1 MMAKQGMKRPD
12 RTHVKPRNEMP
23 PVPELQGK
31 AKNSNEP
38 AKPIAGGAVGSN
50 QKAPRAERPISK
62 VYPVIDNDLA
72 RDNVENDLSAADVQ
86 DL

>member
-1 MMAKQGMKRPD
+1 MAKQGMKRPN
-12 RTHVKPRNEMP
+12 RTHVRPRKEMP
-23 PVPELQGK
+23 PVPEVQGK
-31 AKNSNEP
+31 ATSGHEP
-38 AKPIAGGAVGSN
+38 ASPQGDN
-50 QKAPRAERPISK
+50 PKASRAERPISG

>member
-1 MMAKQGMKRPD
+1 MAKQGMKRPND
-12 RTHVKPRNEMP
+12 THVKPRNEMP

-31 AKNSNEP
+31 AKNSNQP
-38 AKPIAGGAVGSN
+38 ANPIIGGQGPN
-50 QKAPRAERPISK
+50 QKVLHAERPISR

>member
-1 MMAKQGMKRPD
+1 MAKQGMKRPE
-12 RTHVKPRNEMP
+12 RTHSKPKNEMP

-31 AKNSNEP
+31 AKNSNQP
-38 AKPIAGGAVGSN
+38 ANPVISGTSGPN
-50 QKAPRAERPISK
+50 QKVLHAERPISK

>member
-1 MMAKQGMKRPD
+1 MAKQGMKRPE

-31 AKNSNEP
+31 AKNSSQP
-38 AKPIAGGAVGSN
+38 ANPILGGSGGPALKV
-50 QKAPRAERPISK
+50 RHAERPISTA
-62 VYPVIDNDLA
+62 YPVIDNDLA
-72 RDNVENDLSAADVQ
+72 RDNIENDLSAADVQ